1 MRVALDLADVLTWLG
16 DLDRALSSYQVAA
29 DLARSA
35 SDPVLRARA
44 EIGANLYASAFVP
57 DLPRMR
63 RLEDAL
69 RTLPPDERHLRA
81 TLLGRLTIVGRADV
95 DATDQVRAWAYL
107 GGRGHQQRPGRRRL
121 GRHDVRLPVR
131 GRSTSVNPSLWRRS
145 SLPPVAPAHSALS
158 TRRRRIGSALEVHV
172 DENARTRLRR

>member
-69 RTLPPDERHLRA
+69 GPC
-81 TLLGRLTIVGRADV
+81 
-95 DATDQVRAWAYL
+95 
-107 GGRGHQQRPGRRRL
+107 RP
-121 GRHDVRLPVR
+121 
-131 GRSTSVNPSLWRRS
+131 TSVISGRPCSG
-145 SLPPVAPAHSALS
+145 A
-158 TRRRRIGSALEVHV
+158 
-172 DENARTRLRR
+172 